1 MIFEAL
7 EFATLAHKGQYRKG
21 TRIPYI
27 VHPLNAARTLI
38 ESGCEETLVAAALL
52 HDVVEDTHYT
62 LTDVRDRFGIRV
74 AELVDGAS
82 EPNRLA
88 SWETRK
94 THTIESLKTTPDA
107 DLLLVAIADKLD
119 NLRSVREDIALRGEA
134 TWSRFR
140 RGRDKQEWYYRS
152 LRDVFTE
159 RLETAPGVRLASLLA
174 AEFDLVFDHHAHSA
188 RA

>member
-1 MIFEAL
+1 MN
-7 EFATLAHKGQYRKG
+7 TPP
-21 TRIPYI
+21 T
-27 VHPLNAARTLI
+27 
-38 ESGCEETLVAAALL
+38 
-52 HDVVEDTHYT
+52 
-62 LTDVRDRFGIRV
+62 
-74 AELVDGAS
+74 

-94 THTIESLKTTPDA
+94 THTIESLKITPDG

-119 NLRSVREDIALRGEA
+119 NLRSVREDIALRGES

-152 LRDVFTE
+152 LKDVFTD
-159 RLETAPGVRLASLLA
+159 RLQSAPGARLASLLA
-174 AEFDLVFDHHAHSA
+174 AEFDLVFEHHAHSA

>member
-1 MIFEAL
+1 MIFEAI

-38 ESGCEETLVAAALL
+38 ESDCGDPLVAAALL
-52 HDVVEDTHYT
+52 HDVVEDTRYT
-62 LTDVRDRFGIRV
+62 LNDVRERFGARV

-82 EPNRLA
+82 EPDRLA
-88 SWETRK
+88 SWERRK
-94 THTIESLKTTPDA
+94 SHTIETLKTTPDP

-119 NLRSVREDIALRGEA
+119 NLRSVREDLALRGES

-159 RLETAPGVRLASLLA
+159 RLRSSPGARLASLLA
-174 AEFDLVFDHHAHSA
+174 AEFDLVFDHHSHSA
-188 RA
+188 NA